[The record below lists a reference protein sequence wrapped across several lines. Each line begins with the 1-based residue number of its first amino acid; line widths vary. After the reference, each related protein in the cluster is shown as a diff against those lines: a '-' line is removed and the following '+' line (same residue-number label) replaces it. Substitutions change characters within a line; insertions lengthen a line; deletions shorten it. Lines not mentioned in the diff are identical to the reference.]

1 MRKMFLMLLL
11 LTCLACTTSID
22 VEKENEKTIRK
33 LFESF
38 NQHNWQAMTDCYED
52 TAAFLDPSFGV
63 ESVRLTKADIVKKYE
78 DMENQIPDIR
88 DSVLTIMANE
98 DQVWVEF
105 ISKGKINDSIQ
116 LYVPIATHFTLKNGK
131 VIKDNT
137 YYSACD

>member
-1 MRKMFLMLLL
+1 MLLL
-11 LTCLACTTSID
+11 LTSLACTTSID
-22 VEKENEKTIRK
+22 VEKENEKAIRK

-38 NQHNWQAMTDCYED
+38 NQHNWQAMADCYED
-52 TAAFLDPSFGV
+52 TATFLDPSFGV

>member
-1 MRKMFLMLLL
+1 MRKIFLMLLL
-11 LTCLACTTSID
+11 LTSLACTTSID
-22 VEKENEKTIRK
+22 VEKENEKAIRK

-38 NQHNWQAMTDCYED
+38 NQHNWQAMADCYED
-52 TAAFLDPSFGV
+52 TATFLDPSFGV

>member
-1 MRKMFLMLLL
+1 MRKIFLMLLL
-11 LTCLACTTSID
+11 LTSLACTTSID
-22 VEKENEKTIRK
+22 VEKENEKAIRK

-38 NQHNWQAMTDCYED
+38 NQHNWQAMADCYED
-52 TAAFLDPSFGV
+52 TATFLDPSFGV

-88 DSVLTIMANE
+88 DSVLAIVAKE